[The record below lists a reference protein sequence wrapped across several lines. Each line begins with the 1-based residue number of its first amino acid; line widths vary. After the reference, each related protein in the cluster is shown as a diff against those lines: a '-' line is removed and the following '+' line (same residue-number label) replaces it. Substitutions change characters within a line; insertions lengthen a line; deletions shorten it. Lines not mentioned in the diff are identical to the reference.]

1 MSTTTQRNILI
12 LAPHCDDAEF
22 GLGASIQRWREE
34 GASVHVL
41 IASCSDYSRADGQ
54 NVCGKGRLIEARAA
68 FEHLGVNSWKSAGW
82 FKENQALACDYGRLV
97 SQIEGEIKAINPSE
111 VYVCLPS
118 FNQDHR
124 VLYDATLTAFRP
136 GAQLASLYGYEY
148 PGNAWGPNQPEH
160 GRRYLIVD
168 HDEMATKIEALDLHK
183 SQFEGRTAGVR
194 PQAALVL
201 ATQRGAEIGTKFAEL
216 VYVLKEIH

>member
-41 IASCSDYSRADGQ
+41 IASCSDYARSDGKD
-54 NVCGKGRLIEARAA
+54 VCAKGRLVEARAA

-82 FKENQALACDYGRLV
+82 FKENQALAVDYGRLV
-97 SQIEGEIKAINPSE
+97 GQIEGEIKAINPAE

-136 GAQLASLYGYEY
+136 GAQFASLYAYEY
-148 PGNAWGPNQPEH
+148 PGNAWGPNLPES
-160 GRRYLIVD
+160 GRRYLVAEEEEIV
-168 HDEMATKIEALDLHK
+168 TKVEALTLHK
-183 SQFEGRTAGVR
+183 SQFDGREAVVS
-194 PQAALVL
+194 PYAAMVL
-201 ATQRGAEIGTKFAEL
+201 AMQRGAEIGTKYAEL